1 MSKLS
6 SRDLCFVFNTLSEC
20 LLVERS
26 ERRSSLPARPRINSS
41 LGCSAGWNLGFGVGA
56 PSYSND
62 CSPTPAICTTFLV
75 MIVTTQVKQLSRQF
89 IIVTR
94 FFIAGYLIQPTAT
107 RVYFWTSGSLLY
119 APRRFSSTAQPTC
132 QSPLHCWSALLW
144 LRTVAAHVRPH
155 SVQVASSVSHACC
168 LAEPLARLAFPFH
181 FFYCVLTAA
190 TFLSSQLSSAP
201 APSFPL
207 WARLSNSIASRWLPL
222 QQALCSKLCLT
233 AVASGGPFSPLLQV
247 AGRSSHCDW
256 REPSN
261 LSAGLTAPVWLTLTT
276 VLFSLAIAC
285 RSAGRGTCTRTA
297 GLGSAAR
304 TQKNQPISRLS

>member
-26 ERRSSLPARPRINSS
+26 ARRSSLLARPRINSS
-41 LGCSAGWNLGFGVGA
+41 LGCSAGWNLGFGVDA

-132 QSPLHCWSALLW
+132 QSPLHCWFALLW

-155 SVQVASSVSHACC
+155 SPSCIFSF
-168 LAEPLARLAFPFH
+168 PRL
-181 FFYCVLTAA
+181 
-190 TFLSSQLSSAP
+190 LSSRATCESS
-201 APSFPL
+201 
-207 WARLSNSIASRWLPL
+207 
-222 QQALCSKLCLT
+222 
-233 AVASGGPFSPLLQV
+233 
-247 AGRSSHCDW
+247 
-256 REPSN
+256 
-261 LSAGLTAPVWLTLTT
+261 
-276 VLFSLAIAC
+276 FSLSFLLLRSNCCYVSLKPAIVC
-285 RSAGRGTCTRTA
+285 SSSFFS
-297 GLGSAAR
+297 LVSSY
-304 TQKNQPISRLS
+304 I